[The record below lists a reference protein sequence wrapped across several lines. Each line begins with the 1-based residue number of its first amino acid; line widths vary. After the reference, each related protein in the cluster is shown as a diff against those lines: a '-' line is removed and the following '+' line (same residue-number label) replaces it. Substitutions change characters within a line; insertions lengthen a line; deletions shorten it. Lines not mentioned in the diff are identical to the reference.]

1 MKNGTFKFLAETNEN
16 GDLRIEIE
24 AQTSPVS
31 ALVLFEKIDRE
42 VKRMRKDI
50 FTKIE
55 QK

>member
-1 MKNGTFKFLAETNEN
+1 MKNGNFKFIAETNEN
-16 GDLRIEIE
+16 GDLIIEIE
-24 AQTSPVS
+24 ALTSPIR
-31 ALVLFEKIDRE
+31 ALVLLEKIDRE